1 MGLKMYSSLVMSGST
16 CNEWKYSRGVLRF
29 IVVGIPLQL
38 HSYVSHEIE
47 IVLFQKEKRPSLKQR
62 LVVCSLT
69 NQRADNN
76 DVGAC
81 FYGLLAYM

>member
-1 MGLKMYSSLVMSGST
+1 LSRYGAKMYSSST

-38 HSYVSHEIE
+38 HSYVSHDIE